1 MGKDSAK
8 SAGKD
13 AEKDAADVKDLKELT
28 KAFENFKRDF
38 RSEIREIKDSI
49 AFCSDTCS
57 EVKDVATDIKN
68 MRAEMQELIRQNMEL
83 KAENKRLSQKCDEL
97 EQYQRLNNLEIK
109 GAPVGNDPVDVVRK
123 ISEAVGTAVDL
134 SDIDACHWIPTPKPG
149 VKKIIVRFVKRT
161 KRDDIL
167 AKCRKKR
174 LDSSM
179 LGDDKKTPIFVNEHL
194 TQKGKALLAA
204 AIQKKKEAAWKFVWT
219 SGGKIL
225 ARKDE
230 GPQAIHIA
238 DETSLAKIRN

>member
-1 MGKDSAK
+1 M
-8 SAGKD
+8 
-13 AEKDAADVKDLKELT
+13 
-28 KAFENFKRDF
+28 
-38 RSEIREIKDSI
+38 
-49 AFCSDTCS
+49 
-57 EVKDVATDIKN
+57 
-68 MRAEMQELIRQNMEL
+68 
-83 KAENKRLSQKCDEL
+83 
-97 EQYQRLNNLEIK
+97 
-109 GAPVGNDPVDVVRK
+109 DVVRK

-219 SGGKIL
+219 SGGKVL

-230 GPQAIHIA
+230 GSRAIHIA